1 MCKQWGVERTARDA
15 WGLRMRLPSNMHRDV
30 GVALPRRP
38 WHRMRG
44 HTHVLH
50 RMRWS
55 CVLWSNPRRPCLRT
69 SGVAATP
76 RLPCACGRL
85 AVLRLAL
92 PALGC
97 PVVACIPWCRRAC
110 VRLGVALCFSP
121 CASLPSGCAVC
132 RQPSVA
138 RTHHA
143 LAQCRLA
150 RWLLLYSSHMCVPL
164 LCVPMLLLLL
174 VLVLLP
180 LLYVCAPCVVV
191 WCGVVY
197 ADTLLCGTMFSKMN
211 RLAAPAARAAIRPR
225 TLALPR
231 QLVAAIHTA
240 APAWAEAVAD
250 ASALNIDKTNP
261 LYAPDAWDDW
271 MNTGYKNLASKDHRE
286 WKDLP
291 FPYKY
296 YDVKVDPADV
306 ESKGLLWN
314 IFTDWRTALPATG
327 LLALPMYVYDV
338 FVLDERVMLALITWF
353 TFALLRTQVGP
364 SLGAGLKQ
372 TALDEAKELYDVE
385 SAYRSALTK
394 TATAHKNVLDLV
406 KDLKAK
412 HAADRALKELEARAA
427 SREVQ
432 VEQTLK
438 MKAMLDYLVLA
449 KAETVASAQDSVV
462 ESSFQ
467 FVADVRSCCAAVACC
482 LLLLLLLPPPLLLL
496 LAAGCQR
503 SMCALP
509 PTEIEVRLE
518 VPAAVDQRR
527 ARNLGRQ
534 HELRGHVRR
543 LKLPRQDEH
552 HRRRHDRRRR
562 ARGGA

>member
-1 MCKQWGVERTARDA
+1 
-15 WGLRMRLPSNMHRDV
+15 
-30 GVALPRRP
+30 
-38 WHRMRG
+38 
-44 HTHVLH
+44 
-50 RMRWS
+50 
-55 CVLWSNPRRPCLRT
+55 
-69 SGVAATP
+69 
-76 RLPCACGRL
+76 
-85 AVLRLAL
+85 
-92 PALGC
+92 
-97 PVVACIPWCRRAC
+97 
-110 VRLGVALCFSP
+110 
-121 CASLPSGCAVC
+121 
-132 RQPSVA
+132 
-138 RTHHA
+138 
-143 LAQCRLA
+143 
-150 RWLLLYSSHMCVPL
+150 
-164 LCVPMLLLLL
+164 MLLLLL

-385 SAYRSALTK
+385 SAYRSALTQ

>member
-1 MCKQWGVERTARDA
+1 
-15 WGLRMRLPSNMHRDV
+15 MRLPSNMHRDV

-55 CVLWSNPRRPCLRT
+55 CVLWSNPRRLRRRIRD
-69 SGVAATP
+69 VAATP

-121 CASLPSGCAVC
+121 CASLPSGCAVLPPAQGC
-132 RQPSVA
+132 PHTPRPRTVPPCALVASVLVSHVCSIA
-138 RTHHA
+138 VRAAAATA
-143 LAQCRLA
+143 AAVGAASAIRVCSVCCGLVWCRL
-150 RWLLLYSSHMCVPL
+150 RRY
-164 LCVPMLLLLL
+164 
-174 VLVLLP
+174 
-180 LLYVCAPCVVV
+180 
-191 WCGVVY
+191 
-197 ADTLLCGTMFSKMN
+197 LLCGTMFSKMN

>member
-1 MCKQWGVERTARDA
+1 
-15 WGLRMRLPSNMHRDV
+15 
-30 GVALPRRP
+30 
-38 WHRMRG
+38 
-44 HTHVLH
+44 
-50 RMRWS
+50 
-55 CVLWSNPRRPCLRT
+55 
-69 SGVAATP
+69 
-76 RLPCACGRL
+76 
-85 AVLRLAL
+85 
-92 PALGC
+92 
-97 PVVACIPWCRRAC
+97 
-110 VRLGVALCFSP
+110 
-121 CASLPSGCAVC
+121 
-132 RQPSVA
+132 
-138 RTHHA
+138 
-143 LAQCRLA
+143 
-150 RWLLLYSSHMCVPL
+150 
-164 LCVPMLLLLL
+164 
-174 VLVLLP
+174 
-180 LLYVCAPCVVV
+180 
-191 WCGVVY
+191 
-197 ADTLLCGTMFSKMN
+197 MFSKMN

-385 SAYRSALTK
+385 SAYRSALTQ

-467 FVADVRSCCAAVACC
+467 FVADKLKSDSKFQQQSINDALDTLGGSMNFADMSVVSSFLDKMNTTVDAMT
-482 LLLLLLLPPPLLLL
+482 
-496 LAAGCQR
+496 AAGVP
-503 SMCALP
+503 A
-509 PTEIEVRLE
+509 EVRERQRELFAKKFGFSDAVTEGMLE
-518 VPAAVDQRR
+518 SAKANPKEWAALVAKCGGSTPAVGTPIAYKMPIDC
-527 ARNLGRQ
+527 
-534 HELRGHVRR
+534 
-543 LKLPRQDEH
+543 
-552 HRRRHDRRRR
+552 
-562 ARGGA
+562 